1 MSYEKLDRELGAA
14 PRHGYA
20 REDGVAPKCLS
31 GKTRRT
37 RTLTP
42 ARGAS
47 ADWLPFEGS
56 ARPSQDAAFIY
67 PCGFGTLSILIDH

>member
-14 PRHGYA
+14 PSHGYA
-20 REDGVAPKCLS
+20 REDGVAPKGLP

-42 ARGAS
+42 ARGAA
-47 ADWLPFEGS
+47 ADSLAFEGS
-56 ARPSQDAAFIY
+56 ARPTQGA
-67 PCGFGTLSILIDH
+67 